1 MEVVDWALRVV
12 MVVVSIGVFAWG
24 RSQKQSD
31 DLLEAKTTDLRRQLS
46 EGFHAQ
52 DKTLLLQL
60 QVRDQQLLA
69 IHGRLDAAGQKASD
83 VADKVQAK
91 MTDLDHRLVVVEARL
106 SRLSP

>member
-1 MEVVDWALRVV
+1 MEVIDWALRVV

-31 DLLEAKTTDLRRQLS
+31 DLLAEKTADLRRHLRD
-46 EGFHAQ
+46 GFLAQ

-91 MTDLDHRLVVVEARL
+91 MTDLDHRLVVLE
-106 SRLSP
+106 SRLARMSP